1 SDTFYKIDN
10 TEAVTSVNGH
20 QGVVSLTYNDVSAHP
35 NTWVPSW
42 AQVTGKPA
50 DYTPSAHTHLAAE
63 ITDLTFD
70 TSHLLPLAGG
80 TMSGDIKMTEGNVF
94 GRGIYW
100 GSGYAEGYIR
110 QSTAQGTIE
119 IGTSD
124 SLTIKHSSTNGVAAT
139 INTISAT
146 FSGIIYANS
155 NKRVFADDYHPNA
168 DQLTTARNI
177 TLGGD
182 LSGSVSFDG
191 SANVTLTATVSDNTH
206 NHAIANV
213 TGLQTELD
221 AKADNSHNHDA
232 AYYTQAQ
239 VDAIVATLQARLDAL
254 EAKTAQQS
262 VTGTT
267 TIFSG
272 EVQATDISIGN

>member
-42 AQVTGKPA
+42 AQVTGKPSTFTPSAHNHDSSYYTKSQTDTLLASKSDSHAHPYRA
-50 DYTPSAHTHLAAE
+50 DTWVPTWSDVTGKPATFTPSAHTHPISDITNLQASLDAKAA
-63 ITDLTFD
+63 
-70 TSHLLPLAGG
+70 
-80 TMSGDIKMTEGNVF
+80 
-94 GRGIYW
+94 
-100 GSGYAEGYIR
+100 
-110 QSTAQGTIE
+110 
-119 IGTSD
+119 
-124 SLTIKHSSTNGVAAT
+124 SS
-139 INTISAT
+139 
-146 FSGIIYANS
+146 
-155 NKRVFADDYHPNA
+155 
-168 DQLTTARNI
+168 
-177 TLGGD
+177 
-182 LSGSVSFDG
+182 
-191 SANVTLTATVSDNTH
+191 H
-206 NHAIANV
+206 NHTIANV

-221 AKADNSHNHDA
+221 GKANNSHNHDA